1 MRLSEF
7 LDGQLRD
14 PQFATLWQQSA
25 ASFKAG
31 DLILKA
37 RMGLALSQEELAA
50 RAGVKR
56 SYIARLE
63 GGEANPTVR
72 TLARILAAVGYSL
85 ELDARSASESDQ
97 PRSTSRPKI
106 AAR

>member
-37 RMGLALSQEELAA
+37 RMGLALSQEELAG

>member
-37 RMGLALSQEELAA
+37 RMGLALSQEELAG

-85 ELDARSASESDQ
+85 EMDARSAPEPESDQ
-97 PRSTSRPKI
+97 PRS
-106 AAR
+106 AA